1 MPGHTKSALG
11 GLLVGVSLLTL
22 QHYISTLSPP
32 SPRRTL
38 AAHSLAHPTTTTFAN
53 ATEWQAI
60 KLGSA
65 VPQGTFKIRSVGN
78 PTQRR
83 HQFLLE
89 IHTQGWLALAIS
101 ANNTGPDWK
110 NYMTG
115 PPASCAVVGTGMNT
129 VGYIELNGMPPST
142 PPTPSLLAT
151 NGVTNTTLT
160 RLKNERGETITSLSF
175 VASGRLGGHP
185 LLDTINVLYAYGQ
198 TDQPDFQYHTP
209 SRRGVL
215 LHVSLAN
222 AGDLVVQARIP
233 YYELHGGFL
242 AFIWSVTTLLGGL
255 IARYGRSYHW
265 WIDAHQFL
273 QTVATVL
280 SFPLTLLSYIAKDG
294 SGSHYSSFHGFFGLI
309 FSLTATAQGML
320 GTYAHAEFAHECGLV
335 SKSPKMMHTCRL
347 VHRTLGK
354 GMLVVATFQIL
365 LGLYAYNPNFFNESF
380 SLPWIFA
387 LYAGCTWLC
396 IIAIEVRHQRNWAA
410 HRHTQMVPGRVGKRR
425 TSGISFSLADGSG

>member
-11 GLLVGVSLLTL
+11 GLLVGLSLLTL
-22 QHYISTLSPP
+22 QHYISTHSP

-38 AAHSLAHPTTTTFAN
+38 AANKSVETTTTFPN
-53 ATEWQAI
+53 ATEWQAVQ
-60 KLGSA
+60 LGSA
-65 VPQGTFKIRSVGN
+65 VPQGTFKTRRINGN
-78 PTQRR
+78 ATQQ

-89 IHTQGWLALAIS
+89 IRTKGWLALAIS
-101 ANNTGPDWK
+101 AKNTGLGWT

-115 PPASCAVVGTGMNT
+115 PPSSCAIVGTGTDT
-129 VGYIELNGMPPST
+129 VGYIELNGMPPSA

-160 RLKNERGETITSLSF
+160 RLKNDRGETITSLSF
-175 VASGRLGGHP
+175 VASDRIGGHA
-185 LLDTINVLYAYGQ
+185 LVGKINVLYAYGH

-215 LHVSLAN
+215 LQVSLAN

-233 YYELHGGFL
+233 YYELHGSFL

-280 SFPLTLLSYIAKDG
+280 SFPLTLLPYIAKDG
-294 SGSHYSSFHGFFGLI
+294 SGSHYSTFHGVFGL
-309 FSLTATAQGML
+309 
-320 GTYAHAEFAHECGLV
+320 
-335 SKSPKMMHTCRL
+335 
-347 VHRTLGK
+347 
-354 GMLVVATFQIL
+354 
-365 LGLYAYNPNFFNESF
+365 
-380 SLPWIFA
+380 
-387 LYAGCTWLC
+387 
-396 IIAIEVRHQRNWAA
+396 
-410 HRHTQMVPGRVGKRR
+410 VG
-425 TSGISFSLADGSG
+425 GWFWGGG